1 MMDYMKISLLTQ
13 EFSPAARSLKTLE
26 RKLNYAKYKLKG
38 NAYKAWTCSFPIGG
52 HQDVVESFLKGSKAF
67 PEVEILVNP
76 TKAQIEDTNVFV
88 PSGWRA
94 LRDAIQLKREGKIK
108 TLVAGPTV
116 SDLPHL
122 HDYVVADPAI
132 DVCLVA
138 SQWVKDMFD
147 SELAQAG
154 RKANVQVWPAGVDHL
169 FWSPQ
174 RLEPDAGFPN
184 ALVYVKNSGISQ
196 LPAVLELLATMEKH
210 VEVLQCGSHIPQE
223 YKAALEWSDFVIFL
237 GESETQGLAMAQAWS
252 MNRQTLVFDSPI
264 VSKYHAAANYALIMD
279 SLRPAPYLTDSVG
292 VLWKNYYELGQAL
305 HTMEPK
311 RARSWVEKNLTNTTS
326 FGRLIRIVKGE

>member
-1 MMDYMKISLLTQ
+1 M
-13 EFSPAARSLKTLE
+13 
-26 RKLNYAKYKLKG
+26 
-38 NAYKAWTCSFPIGG
+38 
-52 HQDVVESFLKGSKAF
+52 ESFLKGSKAF
-67 PEVEILVNP
+67 PEVEIIVNP

-252 MNRQTLVFDSPI
+252 MNRQTLVFDSKVI
-264 VSKYHAAANYALIMD
+264 SKYHRDMLYHTDVYSSA
-279 SLRPAPYLTDSVG
+279 SPYLTKETGAFWASPEILSD
-292 VLWKNYYELGQAL
+292 LIRR
-305 HTMEPK
+305 MEKLVP
-311 RARSWVEKNLTNTTS
+311 RTWVERHQTNQLAFSSLRS
-326 FGRLIRIVKGE
+326 FFNNEDGLGRR